1 MASFQLTNLR
11 ELSVEE
17 QKRLCGGASGSK
29 CEVDSCYCSCPCK
42 CTREDPSKSVGD
54 EFSETGSYS
63 VMSRKEREAMS
74 KW

>member
-17 QKRLCGGASGSK
+17 QKRLCGGASGNK
-29 CEVDSCYCSCPCK
+29 CEIDSCSCSCSCR
-42 CTREDPSKSVGD
+42 CTREDPSKSVG
-54 EFSETGSYS
+54 EQFSETGAQRQMES
-63 VMSRKEREAMS
+63 KQREAMY

>member
-17 QKRLCGGASGSK
+17 QKQLCGGASGNK
-29 CEVDSCYCSCPCK
+29 CEIDSCSCSYTCK
-42 CTREDPSKSVGD
+42 CTREDPSKSVG
-54 EFSETGSYS
+54 EQLSETGSYS